1 MQCLPVL
8 TGLDPNS
15 RLKEDK
21 TRANKGRYGNRR
33 NHDTNSFSTRAK
45 EGPPRHKE
53 GKERACHW
61 CKAPHDLH
69 SCQEFMKRPMK
80 ERTQFIIKKGLC
92 LRCLRHGHMAKEN
105 KCSNVPSCVKCN
117 QKHPTCLHND
127 TSDSAQRTDEVEEHT
142 DNAAANCIGV
152 CSIEGQQL
160 GEDQSLIIPVWVSSS
175 NHPQNESLTY
185 ALIDCQ
191 SNATFITEKLRQT
204 LNVDSVDS
212 HLLLSTMHKENEIV
226 ECKNVKGLIATD
238 LK

>member
-1 MQCLPVL
+1 
-8 TGLDPNS
+8 
-15 RLKEDK
+15 
-21 TRANKGRYGNRR
+21 
-33 NHDTNSFSTRAK
+33 
-45 EGPPRHKE
+45 
-53 GKERACHW
+53 
-61 CKAPHDLH
+61 
-69 SCQEFMKRPMK
+69 
-80 ERTQFIIKKGLC
+80 
-92 LRCLRHGHMAKEN
+92 MAKEN

-127 TSDSAQRTDEVEEHT
+127 TSDSAQRTDEAEEHT

-175 NHPQNESLTY
+175 NHPQNESLAY

-204 LNVDSVDS
+204 LNVDGVDS

-238 LK
+238 LKRQINIPLPKVYTRQTIPYKASQIPKPEVAMQWNHLNCIAEELMPY